1 MDVEPSLI
9 AQVAADERAVI
20 VAIVL
25 ARLLVPLLI
34 GRFPLMIVV
43 ALVLDG
49 IDNSLLGLFT
59 DVDLGPDGP
68 YQSFDKALDIYYLAI
83 AYLTMLRNWTSDPAI
98 RIGQFLFYYRLVGV
112 LLFELLDSRAML
124 LLFPNTFEFYF
135 IVYALIALR
144 FEPSRC
150 SARFWLV
157 TAAALWVFVKL
168 PQEYWIHVAQ
178 RDFTDTVAD
187 YPWFG
192 VLSALFVLALVAVV
206 RFAVIPRLPPPDWGW
221 RFAAAPLRPSLTR
234 ARPGVRWGELAE
246 KATLLALLSVIF
258 ASILP
263 TVEMSGLEVA
273 FGAVVIVCASTAI
286 STWYARG
293 ERMRI
298 ESQALEFAALL
309 VVNLG
314 LVYIASRLISDP
326 DDFPLGTGLFFAFL
340 ITLLITLYDAYKP
353 VYDARFTGSRSKVT
367 SVRDLWLTG
376 RRGSVR
382 AR

>member
-1 MDVEPSLI
+1 MNGLGSVV

-34 GRFPLMIVV
+34 GRFPLVIVV

-49 IDNSLLGLFT
+49 IDNSLLGLLT

-83 AYLTMLRNWTSDPAI
+83 AYLTMMRNWTSDAAI

-150 SARFWLV
+150 SPRFWLA

-178 RDFTDTVAD
+178 LDFTETVAD
-187 YPWFG
+187 HPWFG
-192 VLSALFVLALVAVV
+192 VLSALFVLALLAVV
-206 RFAVIPRLPPPDWGW
+206 RFVVIPRLPPPDWGW
-221 RFAAAPLRPSLTR
+221 RLAAAPLPASLTR
-234 ARPGVRWGELAE
+234 APGVRWGELAE

-263 TVEMSGLEVA
+263 TVDLSGLEVA
-273 FGAVVIVCASTAI
+273 LGAVVVVCASTAI
-286 STWYARG
+286 SAWYARG
-293 ERMRI
+293 ERLRI
-298 ESQALEFAALL
+298 ESQALELAALL

-314 LVYIASRLISDP
+314 LVYVASRLISDA

-340 ITLLITLYDAYKP
+340 TTLLITLYDAYKP
-353 VYDARFTGSRSKVT
+353 VYDARFAGSRSKVT
-367 SVRDLWLTG
+367 SVRDLWLS
-376 RRGSVR
+376 RSLS
-382 AR
+382 

>member
-1 MDVEPSLI
+1 MGAEPSLI

-34 GRFPLMIVV
+34 GRYPLVIVV

-49 IDNSLLGLFT
+49 IDNSLLDAFT

-83 AYLTMLRNWTSDPAI
+83 AYLTMMRNWTSDAAI
-98 RIGQFLFYYRLVGV
+98 RVGRFLFYYRLVGV

-150 SARFWLV
+150 SPRFWLV

-178 RDFTDTVAD
+178 LDFTDTVAD
-187 YPWFG
+187 HPWFG
-192 VLSALFVLALVAVV
+192 VLSAVFVLALVAVV
-206 RFAVIPRLPPPDWGW
+206 RFAVIPRLPAPDWNW
-221 RFAAAPLRPSLTR
+221 RLAAAPLPPPL
-234 ARPGVRWGELAE
+234 ARSGVRWGALAE
-246 KATLLALLSVIF
+246 KATLVALLSVIF
-258 ASILP
+258 AAILP

-273 FGAVVIVCASTAI
+273 FGAVAIVCANTAI

-293 ERMRI
+293 TA
-298 ESQALEFAALL
+298 SPALELAALL
-309 VVNLG
+309 VVNLA
-314 LVYIASRLISDP
+314 LVYLASRLISDA

-340 ITLLITLYDAYKP
+340 ITLLITLYDTYKP
-353 VYDARFTGSRSKVT
+353 IYDARIDSR
-367 SVRDLWLTG
+367 
-376 RRGSVR
+376 R
-382 AR
+382 AAARESP